1 MAPALNLNTHDAA
14 LMNQFINHYY
24 QRASG
29 FQGLAAVNAAAPTI
43 TMCGDSSYHAQ
54 NVQINIDPALPAKGT
69 KFTVTGS
76 GTVDKAITQA
86 AHFENMLYL
95 GYALIQTHSGSAC
108 GQEKWGLPLGLG
120 DITYNG
126 LSCPAAV
133 GDVNLEMEVNVKPY
147 APSGMYTAHI
157 SAKDQDGE
165 NLLCVKVTFAL

>member
-1 MAPALNLNTHDAA
+1 
-14 LMNQFINHYY
+14 
-24 QRASG
+24 
-29 FQGLAAVNAAAPTI
+29 
-43 TMCGDSSYHAQ
+43 
-54 NVQINIDPALPAKGT
+54 
-69 KFTVTGS
+69 
-76 GTVDKAITQA
+76 
-86 AHFENMLYL
+86 ML
-95 GYALIQTHSGSAC
+95 AC

-147 APSGMYTAHI
+147 APSGFYTAHI

>member
-1 MAPALNLNTHDAA
+1 MILTTLAIAA
-14 LMNQFINHYY
+14 
-24 QRASG
+24 
-29 FQGLAAVNAAAPTI
+29 GLQCSTPT
-43 TMCGDSSYHAQ
+43 
-54 NVQINIDPALPAKGT
+54 
-69 KFTVTGS
+69 
-76 GTVDKAITQA
+76 
-86 AHFENMLYL
+86 
-95 GYALIQTHSGSAC
+95 
-108 GQEKWGLPLGLG
+108 